1 MQKQIHKAMIHYNPE
16 LHHDKLV
23 KYIVESLLAKEE
35 LDQPL
40 MPHQNNGNPVF
51 ALYDGEETYLFFSQE
66 QHQELF
72 EDAYLL
78 YLKTIGTQE
87 ENQSIYNW
95 DVKIAELN
103 DKGDMGIVFSKG
115 DMKVAL
121 TSEPNLSKEN
131 ETESV
136 YVAVVSNQ
144 EFYFDDEQA
153 SHLPTFRPVLGVY
166 KDYYSAFYKVYETFV
181 EPSSCSY
188 EEISTQG
195 MKYQYKYEDKEH
207 GGYAIYTVEVCE
219 EPVKE

>member
-1 MQKQIHKAMIHYNPE
+1 MIHYNHE

-23 KYIVESLLAKEE
+23 KYIVESLLAKDE

-40 MPHQNNGNPVF
+40 MPHQNNGSPVR

-72 EDAYLL
+72 EDACKL
-78 YLKTIGTQE
+78 YLKIIGKKE
-87 ENQSIYNW
+87 ESIYNW
-95 DVKIAELN
+95 DAKVAEVN
-103 DKGDMGIVFSKG
+103 DKGDMGIIFSKG
-115 DMKVAL
+115 DMKIAL
-121 TSEPNLSKEN
+121 TSESNLSKEN

-144 EFYFDDEQA
+144 DFYFDDEQA

-166 KDYYSAFYKVYETFV
+166 KDYYSAHGKVYDTFV
-181 EPSSCSY
+181 ESSSCSY
-188 EEISTQG
+188 EEISAQG